1 MIAAKKKK
9 VTTKEKS
16 SWQKKKVYG
25 KRKILAATKNSSWK
39 KKNSSWPNNNNNNNN
54 NNSAP
59 QGKIRILKLSGVLKL
74 NSNQKNYKSECIY
87 NRSFVGFENLKVGRR
102 FEPPKQ
108 TSESNGPD
116 SN

>member
-16 SWQKKKVYG
+16 SWQKKKVYD

-39 KKNSSWPNNNNNNNN
+39 KKNSSWPNNNNNNN